1 MNNIDILEEKIKN
14 VKKYNAYNYP
24 WTEKDIEAIE
34 TLIAENKELKEEKE
48 IDYTTVYLSGVYNE
62 RKKWREKVEE
72 LLKEIQEE
80 EKIAYKNFMNKK
92 LEENFEVDGAI
103 LQELG
108 YIEGKL
114 QSLLGKE

>member
-1 MNNIDILEEKIKN
+1 MDNLD
-14 VKKYNAYNYP
+14 
-24 WTEKDIEAIE
+24 
-34 TLIAENKELKEEKE
+34 
-48 IDYTTVYLSGVYNE
+48 G
-62 RKKWREKVEE
+62 